1 MHLPSAMLQERLR
14 TAVAAVCPEAD
25 PDSILV
31 RPCPDP
37 RFGDYQATALMGLA
51 KARRVN
57 PRQLAAEVLAR
68 LEVGDLCEAVEVAGP
83 GFVNFRLRPQTV
95 ADAVAA
101 AAGRELPFVLPA
113 ARPRTIIVDFSSPNV
128 AKPMHVGHIRST
140 ILGDCL
146 ARVLRRLGH
155 RVITDNHLGDWGT
168 QFGMLL
174 LGWKR
179 FLNRENLARD
189 AIAEMERIY
198 KTVHAACQQ
207 DPATLEAARRELVLL
222 QSGDPENR
230 AIWQEMTAR
239 SRAEFDRVY
248 DRLGVRFD
256 YTLGESFYHP
266 RLQPM
271 VDELVR
277 LGLARDSEGAKVI
290 FFDDLP
296 ELKDTPLIVQKSDG
310 AFNYATTD
318 LATLAYR
325 IETWHPDE
333 ILYVT
338 DGRQQLHFRQAFAAF
353 RKWRPET
360 AHVKLVHVWF
370 GSILGEDGKP
380 FKTRSGETVK
390 LTELLDEAEERA
402 FQVVTAKQPELPE
415 DQRRRIA
422 RVVGLGAVKYADL
435 LSNRQ
440 SDYVFSW
447 DRMLSLTGNTAPY
460 LQYAYA
466 RIASIF
472 RKGGISPET
481 VREAVGHGFH
491 LQTPEELALG
501 RHLLDFGL
509 VLEAVAE
516 DYRPNYLC
524 NYLFELAGRFTRF
537 YETCPVLKAT
547 EPERTHRLYLC
558 EVTARVLRLG
568 LDTLGVEVLDQ
579 M

>member
-338 DGRQQLHFRQAFAAF
+338 DGRQQLHFRQVFAAF

-481 VREAVGHGFH
+481 VREAVGHEFH

>member
-338 DGRQQLHFRQAFAAF
+338 DGRQQLHFRQVFAAF

-380 FKTRSGETVK
+380 FKTRSGEAVK

-481 VREAVGHGFH
+481 VREAVGRGFH
-491 LQTPEELALG
+491 LQTAEELALG

>member
-338 DGRQQLHFRQAFAAF
+338 DGRQQLHFRQVFAAF

-481 VREAVGHGFH
+481 VREAVGHEFH

-558 EVTARVLRLG
+558 EVTARVLRFG